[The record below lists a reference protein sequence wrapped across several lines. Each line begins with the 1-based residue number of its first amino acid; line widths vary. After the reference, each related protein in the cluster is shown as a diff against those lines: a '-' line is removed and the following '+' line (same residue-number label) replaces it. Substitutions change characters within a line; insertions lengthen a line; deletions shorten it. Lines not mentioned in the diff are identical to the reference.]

1 MWLFRLILV
10 TVLGY
15 LLYKVLKPL
24 FLQPSKRENVGGRKK
39 QDDNIQKKHS
49 DKIEDA
55 DFEEIE

>member
-1 MWLFRLILV
+1 MWLFRLILIS
-10 TVLGY
+10 VLGY

-24 FLQPSKRENVGGRKK
+24 FLQTSKRENVAGKK
-39 QDDNIQKKHS
+39 EKGDNIQKKHS